1 MVGIKPHRIKIF
13 ILLSITLIIFV
24 TIIKGSSEI
33 SHTKK
38 KIPLAEKGVLDLR
51 NWDFKKDGM
60 IKLNGGWEFYDN
72 KLLLPQDFANIPAET
87 IRYKNLPGVLNKQG
101 YSTYRLKL
109 LMDNKEELYSVRIG
123 FIQSAYE
130 LWANDK
136 LINSVGQVG
145 KTKNDMIPQK
155 VPAIDSFYV
164 ENGATYLVLRVSDF
178 YNKYGHIDTL
188 VLGDSEKI
196 TSIRENK
203 LALSL
208 FIFGCTI
215 MAAIFSFGVFV
226 NRRKDKGQLYFA
238 IVCVIIA
245 IRTLFIGK
253 GFLTPL
259 LPHIN
264 YIFAAKVKLWT
275 FYGYIPFI
283 ILFIDNS
290 YKKIMSRKLVK
301 TSNYIALLYT
311 LIVIFI
317 PVQYYLYYI
326 APFEAF
332 ALVFT
337 FYMMYTISEI
347 YIQRQQTDYMVV
359 EGINFKTSLI
369 NIIKVPTDYMVMVG
383 LFALF
388 ITRIN
393 DILYEYSIIIT
404 DLFASQGILI
414 FIIVNYYVLAKRQAN
429 ELSRVENSSAKL
441 KSLNDLKDDFLAVT
455 SHELKTPLNGIIGL
469 TEGIVNN
476 KYTNIDVEL
485 KEDLFLV
492 NSSAKRLSNLV
503 NDMMIF
509 SKLKNNQIVLHT
521 KSVNISNV
529 VDMVIKFSEMS
540 INNKNVIFKNFID
553 KNTPYVFGD
562 EDRIQQILYNLLSN
576 SIKFTHKGEIILSYV
591 VKKPFVEIC
600 VADTGIGISEH
611 NLHKIFNR
619 YEQVDGISEKYG
631 GTGVGLYVTKE
642 LIQIQGGTIKVSSVV
657 GGGSKFIFTL
667 PLCTE
672 EELKSSLHEN
682 LNNKDNEETAEIL
695 AKYSKQLEIKP
706 NIVNVSMEHVR
717 KIINENIDSSSK
729 DKYKILI
736 VDDEYVNLKVLKNYL
751 SNGNFEILE
760 ASSGTDAL
768 RVVDENVD
776 LDLVILDMMMPDIS
790 GNDVCEIIREK
801 QSIFE
806 LPVLIMTADSSVEHL
821 VLAFE
826 CGANDYLNK
835 PFNMHELLCR
845 INTLITLKQSVKKA
859 LSLVHELGI
868 AKNQVETLSVQN
880 AEASRRVEEL
890 IANDKV
896 KTDFL
901 TNMSHELRTPLN
913 VICST
918 IQLLKSL
925 DGSKNLG
932 DEKIKYYINIM
943 NQNSLR
949 LLRLINNIIDT
960 TKIEADYISL
970 NLKNGDI
977 VYVVEEISQSVAEY
991 IKSHG
996 ISLIFDTDV
1005 EEKIIAF
1012 DEEKIERIMLNLL
1025 SNAVKFTERNGSIL
1039 VNIFD
1044 KGDFIEISVKDTGI
1058 GIPKGKL
1065 EFIFE
1070 RFAQI
1075 DKSTSRHNEGSG
1087 IGLALVKSLVE
1098 MHGGKINAYSEEGK
1112 GSEFIITLPV
1122 RVVDREDEENNFNNK
1137 EVFETNYEQNLSIEF
1152 SDIYK

>member
-1 MVGIKPHRIKIF
+1 MAEIKLRKIKIF
-13 ILLSITLIIFV
+13 MLLSITLIIV
-24 TIIKGSSEI
+24 ITIIKGSSGI
-33 SHTKK
+33 SHTEKN
-38 KIPLAEKGVLDLR
+38 IPVAVNGVLDLR

-72 KLLLPQDFANIPAET
+72 ELLMPQDFKSMPSET
-87 IRYKNLPGVLNKQG
+87 IRYEKLPGVFGKEG
-101 YSTYRLKL
+101 YCTYRLKL
-109 LMDNKEELYSVRIG
+109 LIDNQEELYSVKTN
-123 FIQSAYE
+123 FIQNAYE
-130 LWANDK
+130 LWVDNK
-136 LINSVGQVG
+136 LITSAGQVG
-145 KTKNDMIPQK
+145 KSKNEMIPEN
-155 VPAIDSFYV
+155 VPASGSFYAKN
-164 ENGATYLVLRVSDF
+164 EETYLVLRVSNF
-178 YNKYGHIDTL
+178 YNKYGYIDTL
-188 VLGDSEKI
+188 VLGESKGI
-196 TSIRENK
+196 TAIREEK

-208 FIFGCTI
+208 FIIGCTT
-215 MAAIFSFGVFV
+215 MAAIYSFGLYI
-226 NRRKDKGQLYFA
+226 NRRKEKAQLYFA
-238 IVCVIIA
+238 IICLIIA
-245 IRTLFIGK
+245 IRTLFIGE
-253 GFLTPL
+253 GFFFSL
-259 LPHIN
+259 LPHFN
-264 YIFAAKVKLWT
+264 YILSTKIKIWT

-283 ILFIDNS
+283 ILFIDSS
-290 YKKIMSRKLVK
+290 YEKIMSRKVVK
-301 TSNYIALLYT
+301 ISNYLGLVYILS
-311 LIVIFI
+311 VIFI
-317 PVQYYLYYI
+317 PIKYYLYFI
-326 APFEAF
+326 APFEVF
-332 ALVFT
+332 ALTLLV
-337 FYMMYTISEI
+337 YMMCKICKIRMRDEQTG
-347 YIQRQQTDYMVV
+347 YIVVVGKELKSHFMRAINVQVDYVV
-359 EGINFKTSLI
+359 
-369 NIIKVPTDYMVMVG
+369 VVG

-404 DLFASQGILI
+404 DSFAAQGVLI
-414 FIIVNYYVLAKRQAN
+414 FVLVNYYVLAKRQAN
-429 ELSRVENSSAKL
+429 ELSNIESSSAKL
-441 KSLNDLKDDFLAVT
+441 KSLNELKDDFLAVT
-455 SHELKTPLNGIIGL
+455 SHELKTPLHGIVGL
-469 TEGIVNN
+469 TEGIVDN
-476 KYTNIDVEL
+476 KYADLDVEL
-485 KEDLFLV
+485 REDLFLV

-509 SKLKNNQIVLHT
+509 SKLKNSQIVLHT
-521 KSVNISNV
+521 KAVNISNV
-529 VDMVIKFSEMS
+529 VEMVIKFSKIS
-540 INNKNVIFKNFID
+540 LNNKNVSFKNLID

-576 SIKFTHKGEIILSYV
+576 AIKFTNDGEIVLSYI
-591 VKKPFVEIC
+591 VKNSFVEIC
-600 VADTGIGISEH
+600 VTDTGIGISDQNIHE
-611 NLHKIFNR
+611 IFNR
-619 YEQVDGISEKYG
+619 YEQVDGIAEKYG

-642 LIQIQGGTIKVSSVV
+642 LIQIQGGTIKVSSII
-657 GGGSKFIFTL
+657 GEGSKFIFTL

-672 EELKSSLHEN
+672 EELKSNLHEN
-682 LNNKDNEETAEIL
+682 LYNKDNEETAEIL
-695 AKYSKQLEIKP
+695 AEHSNNLELKP
-706 NIVNVSMEHVR
+706 DIVSVSIDNVR
-717 KIINENIDSSSK
+717 KIINENINSSSK
-729 DKYKILI
+729 DKYKVLI

-751 SNGNFEILE
+751 SNDTFEVLE
-760 ASSGTDAL
+760 ASSGKEAL
-768 RVVDENVD
+768 RIIDENVD

-790 GNDVCEIIREK
+790 GTEVCEIIRKK
-801 QSIFE
+801 QSILE
-806 LPVLIMTADSSVEHL
+806 LPVLIMTANSNVEHL
-821 VLAFE
+821 VISFE
-826 CGANDYLNK
+826 CGANDYLSK

-845 INTLITLKQSVKKA
+845 INTLITLKHSVKKA
-859 LSLVHELGI
+859 LSLVNELGI
-868 AKNQVETLSVQN
+868 AKNQVEALSVQN

-890 IANDKV
+890 IAYDKV

-960 TKIEADYISL
+960 NKIEADYISL

-991 IKSHG
+991 IKSHE
-996 ISLIFDTDV
+996 ITLIFDTDV

-1025 SNAVKFTERNGSIL
+1025 SNAVKFTHKKGSIL
-1039 VNIFD
+1039 VNIYD

-1065 EFIFE
+1065 GFVFE

-1098 MHGGKINAYSEEGK
+1098 MHEGRISVNSEEGK
-1112 GSEFIITLPV
+1112 GSEFVINLPV
-1122 RVVDREDEENNFNNK
+1122 RTVDREEEENNLNNK